1 MLINCVSY
9 LLCGWILSKL
19 AQIYNWEME
28 KNYCFLVT
36 LTSFSRSLDVKM
48 LKKKTG
54 LSAPYLLKGLMDF
67 TKHRHVHYWEME
79 KD

>member
-9 LLCGWILSKL
+9 LLCGWILTKL
-19 AQIYNWEME
+19 IQIYNWEME

-48 LKKKTG
+48 LKKKK
-54 LSAPYLLKGLMDF
+54 LACLHHIS
-67 TKHRHVHYWEME
+67 
-79 KD
+79 